1 MPVSIDTQQFRR
13 ISQNECWNSC
23 NTKID
28 SEIDSEIHSEI
39 HSEIDSELYAFKIFS
54 EQFDVGICSLLVKFQ
69 DRSAME
75 S

>member
-54 EQFDVGICSLLVKFQ
+54 EQFDVGICFLLIELS
-69 DRSAME
+69 R
-75 S
+75 

>member
-39 HSEIDSELYAFKIFS
+39 DSELYAFKIFS
-54 EQFDVGICSLLVKFQ
+54 EQFDVGICSLLIELS
-69 DRSAME
+69 R
-75 S
+75 

>member
-28 SEIDSEIHSEI
+28 SEIDIEIDI
-39 HSEIDSELYAFKIFS
+39 EIDSELYAFKIFS

>member
-28 SEIDSEIHSEI
+28 SEIDSEI

>member
-13 ISQNECWNSC
+13 ISQNECWNSY

-28 SEIDSEIHSEI
+28 SEIDSEIDI
-39 HSEIDSELYAFKIFS
+39 ELYAFKIFS